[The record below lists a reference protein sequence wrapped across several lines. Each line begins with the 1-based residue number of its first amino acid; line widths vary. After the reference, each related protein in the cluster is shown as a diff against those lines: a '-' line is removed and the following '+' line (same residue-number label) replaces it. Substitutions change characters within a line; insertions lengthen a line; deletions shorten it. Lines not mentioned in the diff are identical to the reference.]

1 MKLCVNYVMELREI
15 FEECET
21 DFIDY
26 IKLYSIDNDLTPF
39 DWCASKKEIMF
50 HGQVGKMSNV
60 GDSDFVDTRDFELTK
75 EYFKRGNTPYV
86 SSHIARTVE
95 DGKCEEE
102 VFETIKRNVKILKY
116 IFEGMPVILE
126 NVPTNESKPSNY
138 FLSSPEFITKV
149 VNECD
154 TGFLFDIGHARVAA
168 EGLNIPF
175 EEYVS
180 RLPMD
185 RVVELHLAGCM
196 LQTNGKLA
204 ANHSKMNE
212 EDYEFTKMALQKYPT
227 LQTVTLE
234 YGPVLDTYDLV
245 NPCVLIKADSINQ
258 EAKAEVIEQLN
269 RLKEI
274 IAENT
279 NR

>member
-15 FEECET
+15 FEEMPT

-26 IKLYSIDNDLTPF
+26 IKLYSINNDLSPF
-39 DWCASKKEIMF
+39 DWCVSKKDIMF
-50 HGQVGKMSNV
+50 HGQVGLFSNV
-60 GDSDFVDTRDFELTK
+60 GDADFSETRDFELTK
-75 EYFKRGNTPYV
+75 EYFKRGKTPYV
-86 SSHIARTVE
+86 SAHIAKTIE
-95 DGKCEEE
+95 DGRTEEQ

-126 NVPTNESKPSNY
+126 NVPSNDEKPGNK
-138 FLSSPEFITKV
+138 FMTTPEFITKV

-168 EGLNIPF
+168 EKLNIPF
-175 EEYVS
+175 NEYVA

-196 LQTNGKLA
+196 KTTDGKLV

-212 EDYEFTKMALQKYPT
+212 EDYEFTKMALEKYPT
-227 LQTVTLE
+227 IQTVTLE
-234 YGPVLDTYDLV
+234 YGPIVKYELTE
-245 NPCVLIKADSINQ
+245 PCVEISADKINP
-258 EAKAEVIEQLN
+258 EVKAEVIEQLT
-269 RLKEI
+269 RLNSLMKDYR
-274 IAENT
+274 N
-279 NR
+279 

>member
-39 DWCASKKEIMF
+39 DWCVSKKEIMF

-75 EYFKRGNTPYV
+75 EYFKKGNTPYV

-95 DGKCEEE
+95 DGRSEEE

-126 NVPTNESKPSNY
+126 NVPTNESKPTNY

-154 TGFLFDIGHARVAA
+154 TGFLFDIGHARAAA
-168 EGLNIPF
+168 ERLEIPF
-175 EEYVS
+175 DEYVS

-185 RVVELHLAGCM
+185 KLVEIHLAGSM
-196 LQTNGKLA
+196 LTTTGMLTP
-204 ANHSKMNE
+204 NHSKMNE
-212 EDYEFTKMALQKYPT
+212 EDYEFLEWAIKNCPT
-227 LQTVTLE
+227 LETITLE
-234 YGPVLDTYDLV
+234 YGPMYQCDTVEETPYITATDI
-245 NPCVLIKADSINQ
+245 NPK
-258 EAKAEVIEQLN
+258 AKAEVVEQLDRIYAIMKKYN
-269 RLKEI
+269 FK
-274 IAENT
+274 
-279 NR
+279 